1 MKKIALAGL
10 AGMLLVSASVN
21 AMSISGQAGKEYT
34 NIGVGFGTESTGLA
48 LSGNWTHNDDD
59 GDVAGVGLG
68 LNLPLGPLMATVGG
82 KGVYTNPNY
91 GDEGYAAAVGGGLQ
105 WKIGNSFRLF
115 GEYYYSPDSLSSGIQ
130 SYEEANAGARYT
142 IMRPVSIEAGYR
154 YLNLSGKDGNRDNAV
169 ADGPY
174 VGVNA
179 SFPSGAAFCRA
190 IQFLT
195 TPYLPLRYSDSITKA
210 GDNHVKSGNA
220 IHRG

>member
-1 MKKIALAGL
+1 
-10 AGMLLVSASVN
+10 MLLVSASVN

-34 NIGVGFGTESTGLA
+34 NIGVGFGTETTGLA

-179 SFPSGAAFCRA
+179 SFLIFRRGILSRHSVYYA
-190 IQFLT
+190 LS
-195 TPYLPLRYSDSITKA
+195 PLRYSDSITKA
-210 GDNHVKSGNA
+210 GDNHVKSGNI

>member
-34 NIGVGFGTESTGLA
+34 NMVSVLGLKRRLA

-115 GEYYYSPDSLSSGIQ
+115 GEYYYSRIRSPAVFKVMKKRMLARVTPLCVQ
-130 SYEEANAGARYT
+130 S
-142 IMRPVSIEAGYR
+142 V
-154 YLNLSGKDGNRDNAV
+154 
-169 ADGPY
+169 
-174 VGVNA
+174 
-179 SFPSGAAFCRA
+179 
-190 IQFLT
+190 
-195 TPYLPLRYSDSITKA
+195 LRRVIAT
-210 GDNHVKSGNA
+210 
-220 IHRG
+220 

>member
-91 GDEGYAAAVGGGLQ
+91 GDEGYAAAVGGGL
-105 WKIGNSFRLF
+105 
-115 GEYYYSPDSLSSGIQ
+115 
-130 SYEEANAGARYT
+130 
-142 IMRPVSIEAGYR
+142 
-154 YLNLSGKDGNRDNAV
+154 SGKLAT
-169 ADGPY
+169 
-174 VGVNA
+174 A
-179 SFPSGAAFCRA
+179 SVCLA
-190 IQFLT
+190 
-195 TPYLPLRYSDSITKA
+195 SITTLRIRSPAVFKVMRKRMLA
-210 GDNHVKSGNA
+210 RVTPLCVQSVLRRVIA
-220 IHRG
+220 T

>member
-34 NIGVGFGTESTGLA
+34 NIGVGFGTETTGLA

-91 GDEGYAAAVGGGLQ
+91 GDEGYAAAVGKL
-105 WKIGNSFRLF
+105 
-115 GEYYYSPDSLSSGIQ
+115 
-130 SYEEANAGARYT
+130 AT
-142 IMRPVSIEAGYR
+142 
-154 YLNLSGKDGNRDNAV
+154 
-169 ADGPY
+169 
-174 VGVNA
+174 A
-179 SFPSGAAFCRA
+179 SVCLA
-190 IQFLT
+190 
-195 TPYLPLRYSDSITKA
+195 SITTLRIRSPAVFKVMKKRMLA
-210 GDNHVKSGNA
+210 RVTPLCVQSVLRRVIA
-220 IHRG
+220 T

>member
-34 NIGVGFGTESTGLA
+34 NIGVGFGTETTGLA

-68 LNLPLGPLMATVGG
+68 LNLPL
-82 KGVYTNPNY
+82 
-91 GDEGYAAAVGGGLQ
+91 GLQ

-179 SFPSGAAFCRA
+179 SF
-190 IQFLT
+190 
-195 TPYLPLRYSDSITKA
+195 
-210 GDNHVKSGNA
+210 
-220 IHRG
+220 

>member
-1 MKKIALAGL
+1 MPPAADAPADAASPWLELRQVHLRRGGSQVFAGL
-10 AGMLLVSASVN
+10 SLHLAESR
-21 AMSISGQAGKEYT
+21 
-34 NIGVGFGTESTGLA
+34 IGLIG
-48 LSGNWTHNDDD
+48 HN
-59 GDVAGVGLG
+59 GAGVGLG

-179 SFPSGAAFCRA
+179 SF
-190 IQFLT
+190 
-195 TPYLPLRYSDSITKA
+195 
-210 GDNHVKSGNA
+210 
-220 IHRG
+220 

>member
-130 SYEEANAGARYT
+130 SYEEANAGARYA
-142 IMRPVSIEAGYR
+142 IMRPVSLEAGYR
-154 YLNLSGKDGNRDNAV
+154 YLNLSGNDLTKLDVSNNKLLDTLDCSINTHLKNLRV
-169 ADGPY
+169 AKQESL
-174 VGVNA
+174 A
-179 SFPSGAAFCRA
+179 TALLCLFS
-190 IQFLT
+190 
-195 TPYLPLRYSDSITKA
+195 
-210 GDNHVKSGNA
+210 
-220 IHRG
+220 

>member
-34 NIGVGFGTESTGLA
+34 NIGVGFGTETTGLA

-115 GEYYYSPDSLSSGIQ
+115 GEYYYSRIRSPAVFKVMKKRMLARVTPLCVQ
-130 SYEEANAGARYT
+130 S
-142 IMRPVSIEAGYR
+142 V
-154 YLNLSGKDGNRDNAV
+154 
-169 ADGPY
+169 
-174 VGVNA
+174 
-179 SFPSGAAFCRA
+179 
-190 IQFLT
+190 
-195 TPYLPLRYSDSITKA
+195 LRRVIAT
-210 GDNHVKSGNA
+210 
-220 IHRG
+220 